1 MDGFCISKAAQTDA
15 PPWSTPTQTGGTQ
28 FLSLE
33 QFSGKYN
40 YTYQKNTNNVAD

>member
-1 MDGFCISKAAQTDA
+1 MVSVSAKLHKRMDA
-15 PPWSTPTQTGGTQ
+15 PPWSTPAQTGGTQ

-40 YTYQKNTNNVAD
+40 YTYQKNADNVAD